1 MPNKL
6 STEDEI
12 VLLLVQRSLTPA
24 AQDKL
29 RNLLERGPSWQ
40 VIQRQAQ
47 AQEVLPLVFWSLQQ
61 LDFIAVPTPV
71 RTEMEIAYRQNALW
85 NDLFTREL
93 TQVLRLLGEAG
104 VPVIPLK
111 GVALAES
118 LYGDITLRVCAD
130 MDLLVPRS
138 RVPQAL
144 NLLRARGYNA
154 EFTERFYF
162 DLLLR
167 SHIEYALARDDRQ
180 FRYLLELH
188 WGLLWG
194 LPWDKAATE
203 EIWAEAQPAGCFGTP
218 AYKLSPE
225 WELLFLAVHAAKHQ
239 CQGLKWLVDIHVIC
253 STGRIDW
260 EKVREKAARA
270 GWEEAARL
278 TFSACHALFDTPIPA
293 NFSLGALPP
302 WLKLFP
308 ASASASWTDAF
319 FPARL
324 LRRRSEKLR
333 FFLRVLLVPTLAERR
348 LLRLP
353 SFFRLLYYPLR
364 PLRLACKWSWFVLR
378 GVFERIKGQAAGS
391 MEQAAR
397 RDQQARSMEV
407 GANGERSGSRLYRH
421 E

>member
-1 MPNKL
+1 MRMANKL

-12 VLLLVQRSLTPA
+12 VLLLVQRSLTPP

-29 RNLLERGPSWQ
+29 RNLLERGPSWP

-47 AQEVLPLVFWSLQQ
+47 AQEVLPLVFWNLQR

-71 RTEMEIAYRQNALW
+71 RTEMEAAYRQNALW

-93 TQVLRLLGEAG
+93 TEVLRLLGGAE

-118 LYGDITLRVCAD
+118 LYGDITLRVCTD
-130 MDLLVPRS
+130 IDILVPRS
-138 RVPQAL
+138 RLLEAL

-154 EFTERFYF
+154 EFTEQFFF

-167 SHIEYALARDDRQ
+167 SHIEYALERDDRQ
-180 FRYLLELH
+180 VRYLLELH

-194 LPWDKAATE
+194 MPWDKAATE
-203 EIWAEAQPAGCFGTP
+203 EIWAEAQPGDCFGIP
-218 AYKLSPE
+218 AYTLSPE
-225 WELLFLAVHAAKHQ
+225 WELLFLAVHAARHQ

-253 STGRIDW
+253 STRSVDW
-260 EKVREKAARA
+260 EKVRAKAARA

-278 TFSACHALFDTPIPA
+278 ALSACHALFDTPIP
-293 NFSLGALPP
+293 SDLLLRVLPP
-302 WLKLFP
+302 WVKLFP
-308 ASASASWTDAF
+308 ATASTSWTDAF

-324 LRRRSEKLR
+324 LRRPSEKLR

-353 SFFRLLYYPLR
+353 SFLGLLYYPLR
-364 PLRLACKWSWFVLR
+364 PLRLAFKWSWLALCNIFGAR
-378 GVFERIKGQAAGS
+378 GQRA
-391 MEQAAR
+391 EQ
-397 RDQQARSMEV
+397 
-407 GANGERSGSRLYRH
+407 GAKS
-421 E
+421 